1 MPAHVRGAAAPGD
14 DAGAEHGAGARADHQ
29 VAVAVDALAEDV
41 LGHHR
46 QQRLQRERQERHQEA
61 EDGELEQRRPVLHVG
76 QAGAHLVG
84 NRAADVRHRAI
95 EAEQQQRRDHD
106 EERQAVE
113 QEADRQARRGQRH
126 AGDQRAEDARQVELE
141 GIERDGV
148 GEILARHQG
157 RQQRLVGRAAEGL
170 GDAGAERQ
178 RQHRVDR
185 HVRGAAEHERGE
197 HEGAG
202 RLHEL
207 RADEQPAPVVPIR
220 DHAADQRQ
228 QQDRQLADE
237 GVEAEPERRSADR
250 QDQPVLRDLLHPRP
264 RRGQHV
270 AAPEQPEVAGG
281 ERRGEAREAA
291 PRRRRRRRRVAAV
304 VGDAS
309 PRSAPVSY
317 CVLAAASAAG
327 GGCRMLA
334 QWLQDRSRSSSTAT
348 IATST
353 PPP

>member
-1 MPAHVRGAAAPGD
+1 MRISSAIERRTFGTVRSSRSSSSAATTMKNDRPLSRKQIVRPAAASVTLAISGPRMRD
-14 DAGAEHGAGARADHQ
+14 RLNWRELSAT
-29 VAVAVDALAEDV
+29 AL
-41 LGHHR
+41 GR
-46 QQRLQRERQERHQEA
+46 SS
-61 EDGELEQRRPVLHVG
+61 
-76 QAGAHLVG
+76 
-84 NRAADVRHRAI
+84 
-95 EAEQQQRRDHD
+95 
-106 EERQAVE
+106 
-113 QEADRQARRGQRH
+113 RG
-126 AGDQRAEDARQVELE
+126 
-141 GIERDGV
+141 
-148 GEILARHQG
+148 HQG

-178 RQHRVDR
+178 HQHRVDR

-281 ERRGEAREAA
+281 ERRGEAGEAA
-291 PRRRRRRRRVAAV
+291 PRRRGAGRFRPEIQ
-304 VGDAS
+304 DAGIV
-309 PRSAPVSY
+309 PRFGGG
-317 CVLAAASAAG
+317 VLAG

>member
-1 MPAHVRGAAAPGD
+1 MKNDRPLSRKQIVRPG
-14 DAGAEHGAGARADHQ
+14 
-29 VAVAVDALAEDV
+29 
-41 LGHHR
+41 
-46 QQRLQRERQERHQEA
+46 
-61 EDGELEQRRPVLHVG
+61 
-76 QAGAHLVG
+76 
-84 NRAADVRHRAI
+84 
-95 EAEQQQRRDHD
+95 
-106 EERQAVE
+106 
-113 QEADRQARRGQRH
+113 RGQRH

-148 GEILARHQG
+148 RQILAGHQG

-207 RADEQPAPVVPIR
+207 RADEQPATVVPIG

-237 GVEAEPERRSADR
+237 GVQAEPERRSADR

-281 ERRGEAREAA
+281 ERRGEAGEAA
-291 PRRRRRRRRVAAV
+291 PRRRGGRSF
-304 VGDAS
+304 GPKIQDAGMV
-309 PRSAPVSY
+309 PRFGGG
-317 CVLAAASAAG
+317 VLAD

-334 QWLQDRSRSSSTAT
+334 QWLQDRFRSSSTAT
-348 IATST
+348 TATST
-353 PPP
+353 PPPSRTRPRRWTRHLDRGGMMLVTLAGAMSTAELGLSLAEMIRQGKVHAHLLHRREPRGRRLQPRRARLTTSACPTTAT